1 MSGAERRFDA
11 KRWSP
16 GVWSLR
22 ARVTAV
28 FAAIAALMSLVLVVS
43 MFVVSRGY
51 LDVQRQSASGEPSGD
66 LNADLD
72 LLRNVL
78 IGCAVAVT
86 LIGAAVG
93 WWASKRVL
101 TPLHQLAGTA
111 ARIASG
117 DLDLRLAASGDQ
129 DLATTVES
137 FNSMVDSLQRRIER
151 EHRLF
156 GDVSHELRTPL
167 TTLMASVDVLN
178 RNRGDLPERS
188 QRAVQLV
195 TAEVDHLRRL
205 LDDLLALARVEAGMH
220 HGDAEPLSVR
230 ELLTHTLADRRYP
243 AELLTV
249 DQDVTVRGRKLE
261 LERTVANLLH
271 NADRHGGGVV
281 AVTLCRDGAEAVIS
295 VDDAGPG
302 VSPRDRTR
310 IFERFATARGGRRS
324 AGGTGIGL
332 ALVAETVATHHGRV
346 DCTER
351 PGGGARFVIRLPR
364 LDDIHS

>member
-1 MSGAERRFDA
+1 MGEQAGAD
-11 KRWSP
+11 
-16 GVWSLR
+16 
-22 ARVTAV
+22 
-28 FAAIAALMSLVLVVS
+28 
-43 MFVVSRGY
+43 
-51 LDVQRQSASGEPSGD
+51 
-66 LNADLD
+66 
-72 LLRNVL
+72 
-78 IGCAVAVT
+78 
-86 LIGAAVG
+86 
-93 WWASKRVL
+93 
-101 TPLHQLAGTA
+101 PLHQLAATA

-117 DLDLRLAASGDQ
+117 DLDLRIPTSGDQ
-129 DLATTVES
+129 DLAITVES
-137 FNSMVDSLQRRIER
+137 FNTMLDSLQRRIER

-178 RNRGDLPERS
+178 RHRGDLPERS
-188 QRAVQLV
+188 QRAVALV

-243 AELLTV
+243 AQVLTV

-261 LERTVANLLH
+261 LERAVANLLH

-281 AVTLCRDGAEAVIS
+281 AVTVHRDGTDAVIA

-302 VSPRDRTR
+302 VPSADRTR
-310 IFERFATARGGRRS
+310 IFERFATARSGRRS
-324 AGGTGIGL
+324 SGGTGIGL

-346 DCTER
+346 ECTER
-351 PGGGARFVIRLPR
+351 PGGGARFVVRLPR
-364 LDDIHS
+364 LGDIHP